1 MSPWI
6 YLVGGAVLLLLVF
19 RRLSR
24 RTDPTDAWRGL
35 AESEGLRFESTGA
48 GPSVRGRYR
57 DTEVRLSA
65 ERGRGA
71 GPTDEPATVI
81 QAEIGLPG
89 TTGVWGAASHRLVDG
104 QDPWARPGRDG
115 LALVRQQNSDP
126 VVRALA
132 RQEVR
137 EGVQAF
143 LSARPSARIA
153 EDWVTVSEP
162 GLVRDRR
169 RLQRLLDDVVEV
181 SRLFRAPADGAA
193 ASDPIAT
200 SPPGADG
207 WAGAAGA
214 GAAGG
219 TAGGTAAGTSDENRG
234 RDYWDAQ
241 GRPAPADASAD
252 PRAGEAAGRGA
263 DRPSGPTADNP
274 YAPPQ
279 PRRSQAS
286 DRPLGRKA
294 ADPQI
299 AARWKRR
306 LAVAFLVGLL
316 PATLGAA
323 MAIVGGFRYDAPVFG
338 IEGLWWMLLGGGLF
352 AFGILVFGTQYRCPS
367 CGQVMR
373 SPSTGNLLFD
383 PDECPHCHV
392 VLRD

>member
-24 RTDPTDAWRGL
+24 RIDPTDAWRAL
-35 AESEGLRFESTGA
+35 AESEGLRFESSGV

-57 DTEVRLSA
+57 DIEVRLSA

-71 GPTDEPATVI
+71 GPTDEPTTVI

-104 QDPWARPGRDG
+104 QDPWARPGRDP
-115 LALVRQQNSDP
+115 LALVRQHNSDS
-126 VVRALA
+126 VVRALE
-132 RQEVR
+132 RREVR

-153 EDWVTVSEP
+153 EDWVTVTEP

-181 SRLFRAPADGAA
+181 SRLFHAPAEQT
-193 ASDPIAT
+193 AT
-200 SPPGADG
+200 G
-207 WAGAAGA
+207 AGAAGA
-214 GAAGG
+214 GAAG
-219 TAGGTAAGTSDENRG
+219 AGAAGAGADASDENRG
-234 RDYWDAQ
+234 QDYWDAQ
-241 GRPAPADASAD
+241 GRPDPADASVD
-252 PRAGEAAGRGA
+252 PRAGEAPGRSA
-263 DRPSGPTADNP
+263 DWPSGPTADNP

-279 PRRSQAS
+279 PRRSQAGA
-286 DRPLGRKA
+286 RPLGRKA
-294 ADPQI
+294 ADPQM
-299 AARWKRR
+299 ATRWKRR

-323 MAIVGGFRYDAPVFG
+323 MAIVGGIRYDAPVFG

-352 AFGILVFGTQYRCPS
+352 AFGLLVFGTQYRCPS